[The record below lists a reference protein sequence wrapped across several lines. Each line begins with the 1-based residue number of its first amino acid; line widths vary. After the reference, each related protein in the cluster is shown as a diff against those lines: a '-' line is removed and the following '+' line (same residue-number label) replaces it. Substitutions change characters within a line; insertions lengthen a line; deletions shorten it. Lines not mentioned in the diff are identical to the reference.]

1 MMMKLFGRVFIMTLA
16 LAAGWQ
22 SGTGLARAEG
32 IFYVAPKVIF
42 GQQKADF
49 DQPSIKINEAVNTG
63 QFKPIYT
70 NEYKGEALAGRE
82 SMTYGALA
90 FGLDFY
96 DRFDVPLRLE
106 LEISTHQDGRTRG
119 SGARYIPESNPNV
132 AFSTMGEAFNYGPAH
147 GATPGYVSFD
157 SQSLS
162 YTMHT
167 AFANIYADW
176 HNETPFTPYAGGGLG
191 LAFIDAKATIVARS
205 QTYMLEPPN
214 LYRLW
219 QISRNRVLSKR
230 VRQMAWHLDA
240 GLAYDITDHFIV
252 ELGYRYLDLGK
263 DVKLDEGG
271 AATIHSSQ
279 FDAEAVITLPEKIR
293 LEPTHQVVLGFRYM
307 F

>member
-1 MMMKLFGRVFIMTLA
+1 MTLA
-16 LAAGWQ
+16 LTAGWQ
-22 SGTGLARAEG
+22 SGAGLARAEG

-49 DQPSIKINEAVNTG
+49 DRPSIKINEAPDTG
-63 QFKPIYT
+63 KAKPVHT

-82 SMTYGALA
+82 SMTYGALD

-96 DRFDVPLRLE
+96 DWFDVPLRLE
-106 LEISTHQDGRTRG
+106 LEISTRQDGRTRG

-132 AFSTMGEAFNYGPAH
+132 SFGTMGEAFNYGVQH
-147 GATPGYVSFD
+147 NTTSGYALFD

-176 HNETPFTPYAGGGLG
+176 HNETRFTPYVGGGLG
-191 LAFIDAKATIVARS
+191 LAFIDAKATVIARMYDVTMS
-205 QTYMLEPPN
+205 DGQN
-214 LYRLW
+214 FYRA
-219 QISRNRVLSKR
+219 QVGRRIDGSTR
-230 VRQMAWHLDA
+230 VRQLAWHLDV
-240 GLAYDITDHFIV
+240 GLAYDITDDFIV

-263 DVKLDEGG
+263 DVKVDDGG
-271 AATIHSSQ
+271 TMRRLRTDYDFES
-279 FDAEAVITLPEKIR
+279 VTTMPEKIR